1 MKRIFALTTTPLL
14 LAMIACGGGDAGE
27 EPAATAGEAEAPA
40 AAEAAAPAETAAP
53 ASMDWFA
60 MDEGAM
66 TVTLDI
72 VAGSTTDNNSWNFNG
87 FVNGGATVTVPV
99 GYTVTIN
106 FSNNDPNMAHSIGV
120 DARTG
125 NFPPNI
131 ADPTPVFAGAISSN
145 PTSLVDA
152 TMPGESETM
161 TFTADTAGEYTLV
174 CYIPGHAVTGMWI
187 RFNVSD
193 DGSSGVSM

>member
-1 MKRIFALTTTPLL
+1 MKRISALGTTPLL

-27 EPAATAGEAEAPA
+27 EPAAAASEAEAPA
-40 AAEAAAPAETAAP
+40 AAATPAPAAVST
-53 ASMDWFA
+53 DWLA
-60 MDEGAM
+60 LDEGAM
-66 TVTLDI
+66 TATLDI

-131 ADPTPVFAGAISSN
+131 ADPTPVFAGAMSQN

-152 TMPGESETM
+152 TMPGEAETI
-161 TFTADTAGEYTLV
+161 TFTADAAGEYTLV

-193 DGSSGVSM
+193 DGSSGVSAM

>member
-1 MKRIFALTTTPLL
+1 MKRIPALGTTALL
-14 LAMIACGGGDAGE
+14 LAMIACGGDAGE
-27 EPAATAGEAEAPA
+27 EPAAAAGEAEAPA
-40 AAEAAAPAETAAP
+40 AAPAAEAAPVST
-53 ASMDWFA
+53 DWLTL
-60 MDEGAM
+60 DEGAM
-66 TVTLDI
+66 TATLDI

-106 FSNNDPNMAHSIGV
+106 FSNEDPNMAHSIGV

-131 ADPTPVFAGAISSN
+131 ADPTPVFAGAMSEN

-152 TMPGESETM
+152 TMPGEAETI
-161 TFTADTAGEYTLV
+161 TFTADAAGEYSLV
-174 CYIPGHAVTGMWI
+174 CYVPGHAVTGMWI

-193 DGSSGVSM
+193 DGSSGVSTM